1 MRERLGC
8 PMQKSSV
15 DEAYADVTAIEK
27 PLRALRELVAEVR
40 ERTGITISVGVG
52 PTRLVAKIASDAE
65 KPAGF
70 VVLSREQAC
79 ARFAGSRRGWCR
91 ASGRARGAPGRGG
104 PRTRSAPCRRADT
117 DELVARFGERRG
129 AG

>member
-8 PMQKSSV
+8 PMQSVSV

-52 PTRLVAKIASDAE
+52 PSRLVAKTASDAE
-65 KPAGF
+65 KPRG
-70 VVLSREQAC
+70 LRGPSREQAC
-79 ARFAGSRRGWCR
+79 VRFAGEPTRLLQGV
-91 ASGRARGAPGRGG
+91 GRAP
-104 PRTRSAPCRRADT
+104 RSAWPRSACAPWPTCRRPTPTSSWPASAS
-117 DELVARFGERRG
+117 ARD